1 MRNFNVKIGFVPT
14 RRNVFSEVEA
24 QKQKHLIREKLSSW
38 NVDLVDIDWLNKEGL
53 LYDEKDVE
61 KVNRYF
67 FEKEV
72 DAIFAPHCN
81 FGTESAV
88 AKLGKLMNKPL
99 LLWGPR
105 DDAPLENG
113 MRTRDTQCGL
123 FATSKILRRF
133 GVPFTYI
140 TNSRVDDEIFERGFK
155 NFLGVAS
162 VVKTFRNLRI
172 GMISTRP
179 EDFWSVM
186 ANEGE
191 LLEKFDIEIIP
202 ISLTEIISDARG
214 YVDKNSKEL
223 KEFVEDVKTK
233 KIDYTAVGEENLR
246 KIGGLKAAIQQWMKA
261 ENLTATAIQCW
272 TALPKE
278 YGIVPCFADAMLTDE
293 KMPVVCETDIHGAV
307 TAAILQATNFAKT
320 PIFFADLTIRHP
332 ENDNA
337 ELLWHC
343 GPFPYSLKAEDSPA
357 SIERHA
363 IMEKHYPGVAH
374 WKIKGG
380 DITVARFDG
389 DNGKYSLLIGQGR
402 GVKGPETVGTYVW
415 FEVKNW
421 PLWEE
426 KLIRGPYVH
435 HVAGIHGK
443 FAPVLYEACRY
454 IPDLTPDPVEPSE
467 EELKKWLR
475 E

>member
-1 MRNFNVKIGFVPT
+1 MKDFSVKIGFVPT
-14 RRNVFSEVEA
+14 RRNVFSKVDA
-24 QKQKHLIREKLSSW
+24 QKQKHLIREKISSW
-38 NVDLVDIDWLNKEGL
+38 NVDLVDIDWLNEEGL

-61 KVNRYF
+61 KVYKYF
-67 FEKEV
+67 IEKEV
-72 DAIFAPHCN
+72 DAMFAPHCN
-81 FGTESAV
+81 FGTEAAV
-88 AKLGKLMNKPL
+88 AKLGKIMGKPL

-113 MRTRDTQCGL
+113 IRTRDTQCGL

-140 TNSRVDDEIFERGFK
+140 TNSGLNGKIFERGFK
-155 NFLGVAS
+155 NFLGAVS
-162 VVKTFRNLRI
+162 VKKTLNNLRI

-179 EDFWSVM
+179 GDFWTVM

-191 LLEKFDIEIIP
+191 LLEKFGIEIVP
-202 ISLTEIISDARG
+202 LSLTEVITASRSFLKE
-214 YVDKNSKEL
+214 KNREL
-223 KEFVEDVKTK
+223 KEFVEDVRVK

-246 KIGGLKAAIQQWMKA
+246 KIGGLKIAMQKWMEA
-261 ENLTATAIQCW
+261 EDLSATAIQCW
-272 TALPKE
+272 TALPEE
-278 YGIVPCFADAMLTDE
+278 YGIVPCFANSVLTDE
-293 KMPVVCETDIHGAV
+293 RMPVVCETDIHGAV
-307 TAAILQATNFAKT
+307 TAAILQAANLGKT
-320 PIFFADLTIRHP
+320 PIFFSDLTIRHP

-363 IMEKHYPGVAH
+363 IMEGHYPGVAS
-374 WKIKGG
+374 WKIRGG

-389 DNGKYSLLIGQGR
+389 DNGKYSLLMGQGH
-402 GVKGPETVGTYVW
+402 GVDGPMTQGTYVW
-415 FEVKNW
+415 FGVKDW

-443 FAPVLYEACRY
+443 FASVLYEACRY
-454 IPDLTPDPVEPSE
+454 IPDLMPDPVEPSE